1 MSGDVGRLIALGVG
15 GLLFGSFATVLVTRL
30 PERRGVAAGRS
41 ACPGC
46 GTLIRAVD
54 NIPVVS
60 FLVLRGRCRA
70 CHARIS
76 LFYPAIEVAM
86 AALFVAVGIA
96 VRDAWLDVL
105 LAPFVGVLLAAA
117 VIDARHRIIP
127 NRLVYASLA
136 TFGTYLVVA
145 RAAHGAP
152 SPVDA
157 GLGFLAYGGCLFIVA
172 LVVPGGMGMGDVKLA
187 ALIGMVLGSLGLR
200 YVAVAGMAAVLT
212 GGIGA
217 LVAMAAGRGRR
228 QTMPFGPFLA
238 AGATVA
244 SLFGA
249 PVAAWY
255 VGFLR

>member
-1 MSGDVGRLIALGVG
+1 MSGDVGRLIALGIG
-15 GLLFGSFATVLVTRL
+15 GLLFGSFATVLATRL
-30 PERRGVAAGRS
+30 PEGRGVAAGRS
-41 ACPGC
+41 LCPVC
-46 GTLIRAVD
+46 GTMIRAGD

-60 FLVLRGRCRA
+60 FLLLRGRCRA
-70 CHARIS
+70 CSTQIPF
-76 LFYPAIEVAM
+76 FYPAMELATG
-86 AALFVAVGIA
+86 ALFVAVGLA
-96 VRDAWLDVL
+96 VRDVWLDVL

-127 NRLVYASLA
+127 NRLVYASLGIFA
-136 TFGTYLVVA
+136 TYLLVA
-145 RAAHGAP
+145 RAVHGAP
-152 SPVDA
+152 NPLYA
-157 GLGFLAYGGCLFIVA
+157 AIGFLAYGGSLLIVA

-200 YVAVAGMAAVLT
+200 YVAVAGVGAVLT

-228 QTMPFGPFLA
+228 QTIPFGPFLA
-238 AGATVA
+238 AGATMA

-249 PVAAWY
+249 RVAAWY